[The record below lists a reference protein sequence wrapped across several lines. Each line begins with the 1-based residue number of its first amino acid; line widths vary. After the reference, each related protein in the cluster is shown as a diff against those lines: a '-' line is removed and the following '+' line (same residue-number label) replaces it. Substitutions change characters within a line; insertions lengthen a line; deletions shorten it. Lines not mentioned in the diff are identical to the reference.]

1 MLKFVQRVVDE
12 WAGLKAQDQAL
23 DYVSAI
29 GQVSAVE
36 RSLLVAQQERSIN
49 AIARRDTGELIGIE
63 LLTAD
68 DLIHEAAMAL
78 RERLRTSAIAATI
91 HACPTFSQGLR
102 QVMEQLADKLHK
114 NTAGAGCT
122 KLQ

>member
-12 WAGLKAQDQAL
+12 WVGLKAQDQAL
-23 DYVSAI
+23 DYVSAV
-29 GQVSAVE
+29 GQISAVE
-36 RSLLVAQQERSIN
+36 RSLLVAQQEGSIN
-49 AIARRDTGELIGIE
+49 AIARRDIGELLGIE

-68 DLIHEAAMAL
+68 DLIHEAAMAV
-78 RERLRTSAIAATI
+78 RERLRTSAIADTI

-114 NTAGAGCT
+114 NTA
-122 KLQ
+122 